1 MAAARRLDIQGL
13 RGIAVLLVVLC
24 HAAIGE
30 FAGGFIGV
38 DVFFVISGYV
48 ITQLLLR
55 QPAGSILANL
65 RTFYIRRVLRIVPA
79 ATLVLATTPL
89 VASLVLGS
97 YFDPELITDTRWAA
111 LFAANFR
118 LISTSADYFVQG
130 VFPSLITHFWSLAVE
145 EQFYFFYPL
154 LVFVISALA
163 GERQRTLWLR
173 TALIAGIGASA
184 YWAVVE
190 TAANRVDAYYSPLTR
205 FWELAL
211 GGLIAT
217 LPALVGRAGRIA
229 SELLAVSAVAL
240 LGYSLIII
248 RPESEFPGW
257 LAWLPCAASAVLLW
271 SGQSSTLV
279 AKVLAV
285 RPLTWLGDLSY
296 SLYLWHYAWLFLP
309 LQLEVA
315 LNSPLDRLWQVAGAL
330 LCAMASYYL
339 VENPIRHSQ
348 RLVKDGF
355 AVLLLLAVAI
365 ATVWDLSLVVEQLSL
380 TLNR

>member
-1 MAAARRLDIQGL
+1 MAVTRRLDIQGL
-13 RGIAVLLVVLC
+13 RGIAVLLVMLC

-79 ATLVLATTPL
+79 ATLVLAITPL

-173 TALIAGIGASA
+173 TALIAGIAASA
-184 YWAVVE
+184 YWAVVD

-339 VENPIRHSQ
+339 VENPIRHNQ